1 MRIVY
6 NDISQEFRQLLQS
19 CMNIRGSV
27 KAIHVTR
34 AELQALLSHM
44 DAKQFLGDFI
54 AQRDV
59 QKRELEQHEFKLKQD
74 LEKVTTN
81 IERQRIFDQ
90 LSEIEESTHKLLN
103 DVPSE
108 LYQSGI
114 RIVVTMKG

>member
-19 CMNIRGSV
+19 CMNIRASV

-34 AELQALLSHM
+34 AELQALLSHS
-44 DAKQFLGDFI
+44 DAKQFLGDYI
-54 AQRDV
+54 VQRDV
-59 QKRELEQHEFKLKQD
+59 KQQELQQREFKLKQE

-81 IERQRIFDQ
+81 IERQRIFDE
-90 LSEIEESTHKLLN
+90 LSVIEESLHKLLTE
-103 DVPSE
+103 VPAE
-108 LYQSGI
+108 LFQSGI